1 MTNKQALIGW
11 SENLTTKSLSNHRK
25 IILSDKKMAGER
37 VQNFKS
43 ERDIQ
48 RKTHTYQEDKTNVG
62 IIQNKGR

>member
-37 VQNFKS
+37 VQNYKS
-43 ERDIQ
+43 ERDTVK
-48 RKTHTYQEDKTNVG
+48 KTY
-62 IIQNKGR
+62 IPGR

>member
-25 IILSDKKMAGER
+25 IILSGKKMAGER

-43 ERDIQ
+43 ERDTV
-48 RKTHTYQEDKTNVG
+48 KNTY
-62 IIQNKGR
+62 IPGR